1 MIKVNST
8 KNIILSVDSGVATIT
23 LNRPDKLNSFNTH
36 MHQELREALDNI
48 AEDKNIRAL
57 LLTGS
62 GRGFCAGQDLSD
74 RAVSA
79 ESSSDSTIAPDLSQS
94 VEQNYNPLIRRITQL
109 KVPVICAMNGVA
121 AGAGASLVMACDIV
135 LSARSSSFILSFA
148 KVGLVPDSG
157 SSWHF
162 ARAIGLPRAK
172 ALAMLGNKLSAEQAE
187 QWGLI
192 YKVVDDLNLMD
203 EAMKL
208 SLHLA
213 TQPTEALSNI
223 KQLIHTCFDYSLI
236 EQLER
241 ERAAMQHLGKSENYQ
256 EGVASFLE
264 KRTANFKGY
273 Q

>member
-1 MIKVNST
+1 MSIANNFN
-8 KNIILSVDSGVATIT
+8 NIQLDINSGVATII
-23 LNRPDKLNSFNTH
+23 LNRPNKLNSFNTQ
-36 MHQELREALDNI
+36 MHQELRGALDSI
-48 AEDKNIRAL
+48 ASDKAIRAL
-57 LLTGS
+57 MITGA

-74 RAVSA
+74 RAVGA
-79 ESSSDSTIAPDLSQS
+79 DSNTAPDLSQS
-94 VEQNYNPLIRRITQL
+94 VELNYNPLIRRITQL
-109 KVPVICAMNGVA
+109 KMPVICAMNGVA

-192 YKVVDDLNLMD
+192 YKVVDDDLLLE
-203 EAMKL
+203 EASVLAK
-208 SLHLA
+208 HLA
-213 TQPTEALSNI
+213 KQPTEALANI
-223 KQLIHTCFDYSLI
+223 KQLIHSCFDYSLQ

-241 ERAAMQHLGKSENYQ
+241 ERAAMQHLGRSHDYQ
-256 EGVASFLE
+256 EGVAAFLE
-264 KRTANFKGY
+264 KRSANFKGC
-273 Q
+273 